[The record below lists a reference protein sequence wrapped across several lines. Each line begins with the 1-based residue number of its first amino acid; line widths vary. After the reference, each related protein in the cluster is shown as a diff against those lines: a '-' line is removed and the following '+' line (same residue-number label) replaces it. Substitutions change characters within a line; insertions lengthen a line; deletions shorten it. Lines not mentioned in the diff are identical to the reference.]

1 MTKEEILDKYYL
13 LAESQE
19 EFDKI
24 LEIYD
29 EYKGIFT
36 SVVYEANKQNS
47 YLYSYFS
54 RGNNYI
60 LQIGNC
66 ADSDNKKHFITFDKL
81 LDLLDDT
88 IVNKLLNVPIL
99 VETRE
104 EWDDVISYFSDNNVE
119 INFSVGDFEP
129 AFYLVYDSTTE
140 CMEWTEI
147 ITEYDEYKEP
157 IKYQEFYELTNITNI
172 EELTKD
178 KLKSIMLKYLIK
190 DNDVNNS
197 YSDLL
202 DFVNEVND
210 KFNLKLLKK

>member
-29 EYKGIFT
+29 EYKGVLNSKHYFNFKSNT
-36 SVVYEANKQNS
+36 YLFFNKGCLLIRHCDS
-47 YLYSYFS
+47 
-54 RGNNYI
+54 
-60 LQIGNC
+60 
-66 ADSDNKKHFITFDKL
+66 SDNKKHFITFDKL
-81 LDLLDDT
+81 LDLLDNT
-88 IVNKLLNVPIL
+88 VVNKLLNVPIL

-104 EWDDVISYFSDNNVE
+104 EWNNVISYFSDNNVE